1 MGGDR
6 RAGART
12 WEEIEQI
19 TRDTGHT
26 DSHRE
31 RDRERERESERET
44 ERKRVS
50 ENERKLWPQEA
61 KLRNPSFC
69 RRT

>member
-31 RDRERERESERET
+31 RDRERERERERDREKESE
-44 ERKRVS
+44 
-50 ENERKLWPQEA
+50 
-61 KLRNPSFC
+61 
-69 RRT
+69 